1 MKLLTL
7 TSLFVSLTASL
18 AVTNPAF
25 VDYEGY
31 QVLRVKTGRY
41 LKGVQEKLSSLAF
54 DQWNDDIANHIDIV
68 LAPDQLSALH
78 ALGLDSHCMHANLGE
93 SIRAESAQPPTTHS
107 WKRDVSDLSWFNGY
121 HAYAEHEQ
129 YFKALHA
136 AFPDNS
142 ELISSGTS
150 YEGRDIFGLHFWG
163 RDGPGKP
170 AVLWHGTVHAR
181 EWITAPVIEF
191 LTLNLIQGYKAGD
204 NVTQYFVDNYDF
216 WVVPFVNPDG
226 R

>member
-1 MKLLTL
+1 MERRCCQPHRHR
-7 TSLFVSLTASL
+7 AS
-18 AVTNPAF
+18 
-25 VDYEGY
+25 
-31 QVLRVKTGRY
+31 
-41 LKGVQEKLSSLAF
+41 S
-54 DQWNDDIANHIDIV
+54 
-68 LAPDQLSALH
+68 DQLSAFE
-78 ALGLDSHCMHANLGE
+78 ALGLNFHCMHSNLGE
-93 SIRAESAQPPTTHS
+93 SIKAESAKPTS
-107 WKRDVSDLSWFNGY
+107 WKREVNDLSWYDTY
-121 HAYAEHEQ
+121 HAYDEHVQ
-129 YFKALHA
+129 YFKGLHA

-191 LTLNLIQGYKAGD
+191 LTLNLIQGYKGGD

-216 WVVPFVNPDG
+216 WIIPFVNPDG
-226 R
+226 T